1 MATNLTPATSY
12 LHSGAWTQAWQS
24 IYSFE
29 LVPQI
34 WKEVFYIYG
43 NSFDLFE
50 FLNLMGNTM
59 NIKGRNLKIF
69 EQAAIEKPITL
80 ADIGT
85 GVGIATGA
93 AGATISFKI
102 STADYD
108 TNNNPPLRV
117 GDSILIP
124 RAYQTNTAKEYEY
137 RVMSVSGTTNTLTFV
152 AMPFN
157 KAGTSFT
164 AAQIATAV
172 PIGTKLAVTRD
183 SYGTGTRQPSGTT
196 YGSLQRTFYSGI
208 NKETFAL
215 EGGMLAQENYLDY
228 ALKGGGSGLYN
239 RAFLQAEFLLNKKI
253 NHSLWT
259 GEFNDNTSLV
269 DTNKYNESV
278 AILASRGLLEW
289 MQLLAQKQNY
299 FDKYEVADLDD
310 IKPLMINNGVTA
322 QDVLFGVGDLLYRD
336 IENGAYDFIKE
347 FSKTD
352 IMTKINEVGVEF
364 KGIRKQSFR
373 YLVKEFAN
381 LSNPN
386 TYGLSSYNDVF
397 RSMGFMIPMGENKVM
412 IGDEQ
417 QPAKLGNLM
426 LGYLNDKGENRQ
438 RVMGVVNGMSG
449 QSAPV
454 MNDYDA
460 IEGYM
465 LSENMLVATKVN
477 QMVLINKT
485 A

>member
-12 LHSGAWTQAWQS
+12 LHSGAWTSKWYS
-24 IYSFE
+24 IYDFE

-43 NSFDLFE
+43 NAFDLFE
-50 FLNLMGNTM
+50 FLNLVGNV
-59 NIKGRNLKIF
+59 IPLKGRNLKIF
-69 EQAAIEKPITL
+69 EQGTIEKPITL
-80 ADIGT
+80 LGAIN
-85 GVGIATGA
+85 TGA

-102 STADYD
+102 ATSDYD
-108 TNNNPPLRV
+108 ANYNPPLRT
-117 GDSILIP
+117 GDSVLIP
-124 RAYQTNTAKEYEY
+124 RAYQTGGYEREY
-137 RVMSVSGTTNTLTFV
+137 RVMSSSGTTNDLTFV

-157 KAGTSFT
+157 KAGTYTT
-164 AAQIATAV
+164 AAQISVQIPT
-172 PIGTKLAVTRD
+172 GTKLAITRD

-196 YGSLQRTFYSGI
+196 YGSLQRTFYTGI
-208 NKETFAL
+208 NKETFQL
-215 EGGMLAQENYLDY
+215 EGGMLAQENYLDG
-228 ALKGGGSGLYN
+228 ALKGGGRGMFN
-239 RAFLQAEFLLNKKI
+239 RAQIQAEFLLNKKI

-259 GEFNDNTSLV
+259 GEYPDNTSLV
-269 DTNKYNESV
+269 DTNKYSESV
-278 AILASRGLLEW
+278 PILATRGLLEW
-289 MQLLAQKQNY
+289 MILLAQKQNY

-310 IKPLMINNGVTA
+310 VKPLMINNGVIA
-322 QDVLFGVGDLLYRD
+322 QDVLWGAGDLHYRD

-352 IMTKINEVGVEF
+352 IMTKVNEVGVEF

-381 LSNPN
+381 LSNPQ
-386 TYGLSSYNDVF
+386 TYGLSSYGDVF
-397 RSMGFMIPMGENKVM
+397 RTMGFMIPMGENKVT

-417 QPAKLGNLM
+417 QPAKFNNLM

-438 RVMGVVNGMSG
+438 RVIGIVNGMSG
-449 QSAPV
+449 QNYPIV
-454 MNDYDA
+454 NDYDA

-465 LSENMLVATKVN
+465 LTENMLVATKVN

-485 A
+485 S